1 MEKVSVLEVSSIR
14 NQSVELF
21 TGTKKYVATGDVDE
35 QAIETFT
42 EITYDNRPSRANIE
56 VKLGQVLFARMKGTN
71 KVIQIDESNQ
81 DYIYSTGF
89 CVLEPSEL
97 VTTDYLRVFLK
108 SDLFQIQKDKHSKGA
123 TQKAI
128 NNEGISKIKIPIP
141 PLETQKKIVEALDKA
156 QDLIDARKEQI
167 RLMDELVK
175 SRFVEMFGDPIHPID
190 YIKMDEVA
198 ILERGRF
205 SPRPR
210 NDPKYYNGLYPF
222 IQTGDI
228 ANCNHRLSE
237 YKQTLNE
244 QGIRVSKLFKKGT
257 IVMAI
262 VGATIGAT
270 AILQIQVYA
279 PDSVIGITVKTEKCE
294 PVFLETLLQFWKPEL
309 QRRAPESARANI
321 NLSILNEIPIIR
333 ADINEQIVFSKF
345 VKQIDKSKSE
355 MKKRLDEFITTHQA
369 LMQQYFG

>member
-1 MEKVSVLEVSSIR
+1 MNLRGWCRGMK
-14 NQSVELF
+14 
-21 TGTKKYVATGDVDE
+21 
-35 QAIETFT
+35 
-42 EITYDNRPSRANIE
+42 SRQ
-56 VKLGQVLFARMKGTN
+56 L
-71 KVIQIDESNQ
+71 IDICNPKQ
-81 DYIYSTGF
+81 WKTIST
-89 CVLEPSEL
+89 SEL
-97 VTTDYLRVFLK
+97 EISGYPVYGANGIIGFYSEYNHEDPTVLITCR
-108 SDLFQIQKDKHSKGA
+108 GA
-123 TQKAI
+123 TCGEIHICEPKSYVTGNAMALDDLSDEVDIRYLYYFLRGYDFKNIISGSAQPQITRQGLQKLI
-128 NNEGISKIKIPIP
+128 VKYPN
-141 PLETQKKIVEALDKA
+141 LETQKKIVEALDKA
-156 QDLIDARKEQI
+156 QALIDARKEQI

-355 MKKRLDEFITTHQA
+355 MQNSLNELITTHQA